1 MTYKKERA
9 MVDAHKNGIVA
20 YRINGSGVEMVHV
33 IRHARKLYRTE
44 HEREAYVAGYIGEQR
59 RSNPG
64 ETK

>member
-33 IRHARKLYRTE
+33 IRH
-44 HEREAYVAGYIGEQR
+44 VQ
-59 RSNPG
+59 N
-64 ETK
+64 